1 MKMTIKKAGKM
12 NLEIKNMEYIKRLN
26 ESMKKLEKEHQK
38 LKDAITPITEKAA
51 KGINQ
56 LPVMLQIS
64 EIIDSLYKIQLPDYS
79 VKGNVSTCTGA
90 NVMKYSSTVSNYDIV
105 TPVYRIIKIIDK

>member
-1 MKMTIKKAGKM
+1 MKKIKNVQEIKLK
-12 NLEIKNMEYIKRLN
+12 IKNMECLERLN
-26 ESMKKLEKEHQK
+26 EAMKMFEKEHQK
-38 LKDAITPITEKAA
+38 LKDTIAPITEKAVQ
-51 KGINQ
+51 GINQ

-64 EIIDSLYKIQLPDYS
+64 EIIDNLYKIQLPDYS
-79 VKGNVSTCTGA
+79 VKGNISTCTGA

>member
-1 MKMTIKKAGKM
+1 MKKIKNVREIK
-12 NLEIKNMEYIKRLN
+12 LEIKNMECLKRFN
-26 ESMKKLEKEHQK
+26 KAMKMFEKEHQK
-38 LKDAITPITEKAA
+38 LKDVITPITDKAA

-79 VKGNVSTCTGA
+79 IKGNVSTCTGA
-90 NVMKYSSTVSNYDIV
+90 NVMKYSSIVSNYDIV
-105 TPVYRIIKIIDK
+105 TPVYRIKFIHE